1 MIQTVRQRLRRP
13 AASSRGQRSTGPAAD
28 PASRPRLAGHRLF
41 RNADAA
47 SVECCEGLFE
57 VETLRRGA
65 ELFAQGDNVE
75 HVYVVLAGY
84 VRLSFLLSDG
94 REMSVGLI
102 GPGEFIGEEAL
113 VDTERRPFSATVV
126 ERCTIFRARGDC
138 LSALFR
144 ADVRLAMNLA
154 RHMGTRCAEM
164 SAALED
170 IAQGKVRDRLLRA
183 LGRIATQCGVRA
195 GGGQRIG
202 VKLTHHEIA
211 TFVGSTRETVT
222 VELAALMRAG
232 AISRSP
238 GCFTVVSAI

>member
-1 MIQTVRQRLRRP
+1 MLSARAVASAFVSWPPARRK
-13 AASSRGQRSTGPAAD
+13 ASYLAGSMFVVKDSSSRSSSDFPSGPMLTI
-28 PASRPRLAGHRLF
+28 AS
-41 RNADAA
+41 
-47 SVECCEGLFE
+47 
-57 VETLRRGA
+57 LRRGT
-65 ELFAQGDNVE
+65 ELFAQDDNVE

-94 REMSVGLI
+94 REMSVGLV
-102 GPGEFIGEEAL
+102 GPGEFVGEEAL
-113 VDTERRPFSATVV
+113 AEAERRPFSATVV
-126 ERCTIFRARGDC
+126 ERCTIFRARGES

-144 ADVRLAMNLA
+144 ADASLAMNLA
-154 RHMGTRCAEM
+154 RHMSTRYAEM

-183 LGRIATQCGVRA
+183 LRRIA
-195 GGGQRIG
+195 G

-238 GCFTVVSAI
+238 GCFTVLPPISHVS